1 LEAHDIKGAR
11 GQKEWMSKMLRHA
24 VAALASGIT
33 AFAPTIAL
41 AHTDSG
47 PTEGLLAGF
56 VHPFA
61 GLDHLA
67 AMIAVGLWAAKSG
80 GRAVFLL
87 PAAFLAT
94 MALGAVL
101 AWQGVQLPAVEL
113 ALTASVIVV
122 GILVALAVRVPSP
135 AAAAMVAAFAL
146 FHGHAH
152 GHEMASGSSA
162 LAYGAGFL
170 AATAL
175 LHAAGI
181 VAGRTVTPRF
191 VRLGG
196 GAVVALGL
204 VLVAA

>member
-1 LEAHDIKGAR
+1 MDE
-11 GQKEWMSKMLRHA
+11 QMLRHA
-24 VAALASGIT
+24 AAALVSGIT

-41 AHTDSG
+41 AHTDYG

-67 AMIAVGLWAAKSG
+67 AMVAVGLWAAKSG

-135 AAAAMVAAFAL
+135 AVAAMVAAFAL

-152 GHEMASGSSA
+152 GNEMASGSA

-181 VAGRTVTPRF
+181 VAGRTVTPRL
-191 VRLGG
+191 VRLVG